1 MNEEGRNVVDNSIIF
16 YNIFYSSSFF
26 FLLHYI
32 ITKNSTQFVRFNLD
46 NFGKVST
53 ELVYCFGKNV
63 FAKKK
68 KKKKRTLMRCTS
80 YCSYIRKRKLQN

>member
-1 MNEEGRNVVDNSIIF
+1 MWLIIRLYFIIF
-16 YNIFYSSSFF
+16 FILLLFSFY
-26 FLLHYI
+26 YI
-32 ITKNSTQFVRFNLD
+32 ILYTKDSTQFVRFNLD